1 MIKRRHFLRSSAATL
16 VLPFLESVGFRR
28 FASAAAPAAPA
39 KRMIF
44 IAMGYGVTQET
55 WFPDRAQT
63 GPGYV
68 LPPGLAPLA
77 RHKEDLTVVQG
88 LSNRYSED
96 AHAGSTFWLTGANP
110 HEGGAVFHNGISADQ
125 VAAAAFG
132 KNTRFT
138 SLQLNGSD
146 TDLSG
151 PGHGQG
157 LSLAWDT
164 RGKPIGGQNS
174 PLAAFNRLFSAETV
188 PVESLRLR
196 LAQKRSL
203 LDTVMEEAKDLQ
215 RGLAK
220 ADLEKLDEYF
230 QGIREIEVR
239 LAKEEQWQSVP
250 KPKSPLQAPPDGPLG
265 REEIRLMY
273 DLTAAAL
280 QTDSTR
286 VVTYRLPIS
295 NLLASLG
302 VKVAAHDM
310 SHYNPGERM
319 EASQRRDAANT
330 ELLAGLLD
338 KLKAVPEADGSRLFD
353 HTTVVFGSNISN
365 VHNLTNCPTLIT
377 GGGAG
382 VKLGHHLVVSKDTPL
397 CNVWLTLLRG
407 SGVELERHG
416 DSSGVVKE
424 LIV

>member
-1 MIKRRHFLRSSAATL
+1 MIKRRQFLRSSAATL
-16 VLPFLESVGFRR
+16 ALPLLESAGFRR
-28 FASAAAPAAPA
+28 FASAAAPAQPP

-63 GPGYV
+63 GAGYA

-77 RHKEDLTVVQG
+77 RHKEDITVVQG
-88 LSNRYSED
+88 LANRYSED
-96 AHAGSTFWLTGANP
+96 AHAGSTFWLSGANP
-110 HEGGAVFHNGISADQ
+110 HEGGAMFHNGISADQ
-125 VAAAAFG
+125 VAATAFG
-132 KNTRFT
+132 KETRFA

-146 TDLSG
+146 KDLSG

-157 LSLAWDT
+157 LSLAWDN

-174 PLAAFNRLFSAETV
+174 PLAAFNRLFSAETES
-188 PVESLRLR
+188 VETLKRR

-203 LDTVMEEAKDLQ
+203 LDTVLEEARDL
-215 RGLAK
+215 RGNLTK

-239 LAKEEQWQSVP
+239 LAKDEQWQSVP
-250 KPKSPLQAPPDGPLG
+250 KPKPPLQAPPEGPNG

-273 DLTAAAL
+273 DIAAAAV

-295 NLLASLG
+295 NLLTSLG
-302 VKVAAHDM
+302 IRVAAHDM

-319 EASQRRDAANT
+319 EASQKRDAANT

-338 KLKAVPEADGSRLFD
+338 KLKAVREADGSRLFD

-365 VHNLTNCPTLIT
+365 VHNLTNCPTLLT

-382 VKLGHHLVVSKDTPL
+382 IKLGHHLVLSKDTPL

-407 SGVELERHG
+407 SGLDIERHG
-416 DSSGVVKE
+416 DSSGVVRE
-424 LIV
+424 LIA